1 MNSIRYIKDIP
12 IELLSKYYARL
23 NTIKSKFYHDINTD
37 LRDNKKEN
45 YMSYIKILYEGIKL
59 KSLQLASNDI
69 LYRGSKISID
79 ELLKIKGYLK
89 NKIKDLPGAIVFSK
103 SFLSF
108 TKNKNIVQN
117 FIKKKNDNKNLLNV
131 LYIIEKDDKLN
142 FDLST
147 HSDIENI
154 SIYPNEKEVL
164 FLPFSSFEI
173 KDIKETIYNNETI
186 YEIKLLYLGKYL
198 QEIENIDDSEIPD
211 SEFKKEIIGL
221 IPKKKW
227 RKQKK

>member
-1 MNSIRYIKDIP
+1 
-12 IELLSKYYARL
+12 
-23 NTIKSKFYHDINTD
+23 
-37 LRDNKKEN
+37 
-45 YMSYIKILYEGIKL
+45 MSYIKILYEDIKL

-79 ELLKIKGYLK
+79 ELLKIKEYLK
-89 NKIKDLPGAIVFSK
+89 NKLKDLPGAIVFSK

-154 SIYPNEKEVL
+154 SIYPNVKEVL

-198 QEIENIDDSEIPD
+198 QEIENIDDSEIPY